1 MCTNLINQY
10 TYFQEVFLP
19 LLYEQI
25 SGRKR
30 MIYLVDKRFEE
41 KEIWNIK
48 KMHIIECRLWFKYV
62 LIIPKSFQ
70 PAWLLSFFAFTSTL
84 KSLQIKI
91 PSCSSKQRY
100 FTYNLVRYI
109 PK

>member
-1 MCTNLINQY
+1 MCANLINHY

-30 MIYLVDKRFEE
+30 MIYLVDKKFEE

-48 KMHIIECRLWFKYV
+48 KI
-62 LIIPKSFQ
+62 
-70 PAWLLSFFAFTSTL
+70 A
-84 KSLQIKI
+84 
-91 PSCSSKQRY
+91 
-100 FTYNLVRYI
+100 YI
-109 PK
+109 YWM

>member
-1 MCTNLINQY
+1 MCANLINHY
-10 TYFQEVFLP
+10 PYFQEVFLP

-30 MIYLVDKRFEE
+30 MIYLVDKKFEE
-41 KEIWNIK
+41 KEIWKIKKKK

-70 PAWLLSFFAFTSTL
+70 LAWLLIFFAFRSTL

-91 PSCSSKQRY
+91 PSCSSKQHY
-100 FTYNLVRYI
+100 MW
-109 PK
+109 